1 MIRPVKLANIIRM
14 RVLYVKM
21 VQVAALFYN
30 YFQIKYCQD
39 YSGAFE
45 LLETALGRGTTVV
58 ICSVGLVR

>member
-1 MIRPVKLANIIRM
+1 
-14 RVLYVKM
+14 M

-30 YFQIKYCQD
+30 YFQIKNCQD

-45 LLETALGRGTTVV
+45 LSETALGRGTTVV